1 MEYEL
6 NDAGPSRKKLAL
18 KFSAEDVNAA
28 FDKSYDNINGYVRI
42 KGFRQGKAPRRA
54 LVRRFAKEASEGVQQ
69 ELLQDNV
76 KKAIEGEML
85 QAFGQFN
92 LMNYSEMPEEGKP
105 YALDVEFDIVP
116 DFDMP
121 EYKGI
126 QLSEHEVEVD
136 DSKVDAA
143 LDRYRCMFADYKPID
158 EPAQKDDVIE
168 VNFMATHG
176 DEEIMAMNDQRLR
189 IDGDILFGLPCPDL
203 VEKFTGAKKDD
214 VVNLKVTLPEDHP
227 NPDLRGK
234 EADIVV
240 TVLKVNRGDLPE
252 INDAFAEGL
261 GMGNLEQF
269 RERIKNN
276 LIREAYVETRQAE
289 ENELI
294 DKLVEQTSFE
304 LPEAAVKA
312 ETEAMVDNRRQQL
325 IRAGAQPGLAMDN
338 QLEKYRPEAEKNAGR
353 KLRWTFLATRIAD
366 KEEIKVTNED
376 MAAQVEALA
385 QNYRTSPAKII
396 QRIREMDGMDSMM
409 SEILSIKVMNFL
421 LQEAKGGT
429 KVESA
434 DAKDFNAEAAAS
446 AANPEGGE
454 GDSCGCGHD
463 HHDHDHDHE
472 E

>member
-6 NDAGPSRKKLAL
+6 KDAGPSRKLL
-18 KFSAEDVNAA
+18 TFKFSAEDVKAA
-28 FDKSYDNINGYVRI
+28 FDKSFGNINGYVRI

-54 LVRRFAKEASEGVQQ
+54 LARRYLKEAAEGVQQ

-76 KKAIEGEML
+76 RKVVEDEKL
-85 QAFGQFN
+85 QAFGQFG
-92 LMNYSEMPEEGKP
+92 LKNYSNMPEEGKGFDM
-105 YALDVEFDIVP
+105 DVEFDIVP

-126 QLSEHEVEVD
+126 QLAEHEVEVD

-143 LDRYRCMFADYKPID
+143 LDRYRRMFADYKEVD
-158 EPAQKDDVIE
+158 EAAQKDDVIE
-168 VNFMATHG
+168 VNFVARSEG
-176 DEEIMAMNDQRLR
+176 EEIMAMNDQRLR
-189 IDGDILFGLPCPDL
+189 IDGEILFGLPCPDL
-203 VEKFTGAKKDD
+203 VEKFTGAKKGDT
-214 VVNLKVTLPEDHP
+214 VNLTVTLPEDHP
-227 NPDLRGK
+227 NPELRGK
-234 EADIVV
+234 EAAIVV

-294 DKLVEQTSFE
+294 DKLVEQTTFE
-304 LPEAAVKA
+304 LPEAAVKSEA
-312 ETEAMVDNRRQQL
+312 DAMVENRRQQL
-325 IRAGAQPGLAMDN
+325 IRAGATPGIAMDS
-338 QLEKYRPEAEKNAGR
+338 QLEKYRPEAEKDAAR
-353 KLRWTFLATRIAD
+353 KLRWTFLAGRIAD

-421 LQEAKGGT
+421 LQEAKGGS

-434 DAKDFNAEAAAS
+434 DAKDFNEAAAAS
-446 AANPEGGE
+446 VAKPQDGE

-463 HHDHDHDHE
+463 HHDHDHGE
-472 E
+472 